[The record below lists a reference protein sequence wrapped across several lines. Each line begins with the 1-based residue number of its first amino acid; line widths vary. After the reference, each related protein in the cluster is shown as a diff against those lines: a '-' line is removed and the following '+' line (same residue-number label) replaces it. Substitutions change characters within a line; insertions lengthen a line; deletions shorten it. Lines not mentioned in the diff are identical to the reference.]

1 MKTHTTRR
9 AVLAG
14 AAALPALAIIPAAAI
29 AAAGVDPIFA
39 AIEKHRQ
46 AEAAF
51 VGVYDNEIMRG
62 AVYLTPA
69 IKAVEDRAG
78 ELCGR
83 SSAAYVELVKMTP
96 ATLAGCAALL
106 RHLEAHERSY
116 DHPALLANHNHAKVA
131 ARDLLSRIAAMLD
144 AAVQS

>member
-14 AAALPALAIIPAAAI
+14 AAALPALAIIPAMAVD
-29 AAAGVDPIFA
+29 AGSVDPVFA

-69 IKAVEDRAG
+69 IKALEDQAG
-78 ELCGR
+78 ELCDR

-96 ATLAGCAALL
+96 TTLAGCAALL
-106 RHLEAHERSY
+106 RHLETHERSY
-116 DHPALLANHNHAKVA
+116 DRPALLADHNHAKVA